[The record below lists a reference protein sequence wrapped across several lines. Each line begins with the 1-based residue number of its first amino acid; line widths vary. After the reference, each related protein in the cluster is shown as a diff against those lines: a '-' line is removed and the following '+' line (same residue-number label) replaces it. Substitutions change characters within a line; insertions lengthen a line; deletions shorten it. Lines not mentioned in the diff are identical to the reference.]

1 DRRTGEQQERRT
13 YRHRKDSEKNFGYV
27 QGRERMTNY
36 EKYKDQ
42 LMFILMDKIGFD
54 PGRDA
59 IVECEDDECDHCMFY
74 ADKREC
80 FRCRAEWLN
89 AEAKESKEF

>member
-1 DRRTGEQQERRT
+1 
-13 YRHRKDSEKNFGYV
+13 
-27 QGRERMTNY
+27 MTNY

-42 LMFILMDKIGFD
+42 LMFILLDKIGFD

-80 FRCRAEWLN
+80 YRCLAEWLN
-89 AEAKESKEF
+89 AEAKE